1 MERLSWIFCKGHT
14 GVFTSVLISRKKTGQ
29 SQKSRCD
36 DRGRGQNDV
45 AGSKELWQPLQAGK
59 GKEMNS
65 LLELLE
71 GTHSYWHLDFSPS
84 RPILDF

>member
-1 MERLSWIFCKGHT
+1 MEWLSWIFCKGHT
-14 GVFTSVLISRKKTGQ
+14 GVFTSVLISRKKKGQ

-36 DRGRGQNDV
+36 DRGRGQNDA
-45 AGSKELWQPLQAGK
+45 AGSKEFWQPPQAGK
-59 GKEMNS
+59 GKEKKS

-71 GTHSYWHLDFSPS
+71 GTQSYWHLDFSPL